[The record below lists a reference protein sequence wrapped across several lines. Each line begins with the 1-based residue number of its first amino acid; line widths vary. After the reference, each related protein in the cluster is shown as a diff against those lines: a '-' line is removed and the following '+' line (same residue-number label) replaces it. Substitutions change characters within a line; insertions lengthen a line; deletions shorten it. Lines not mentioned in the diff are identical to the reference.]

1 MKYTFSVFL
10 LFLLFPLTG
19 IAQKKNPK
27 PLNYS
32 LKSNWATLPG
42 NDPANIKDYIQDSSW
57 IKKADVFYVYPTFL
71 VDKKDTSWNADIT
84 SSLHRNTVITKAIEF
99 QGS

>member
-1 MKYTFSVFL
+1 MHAYKYLSSFFEIYLFCLL

-42 NDPANIKDYIQDSSW
+42 NDPANIKDYIQ
-57 IKKADVFYVYPTFL
+57 ILHGLKKPMFFMFIPPFL
-71 VDKKDTSWNADIT
+71 WTKKTHPGMPI
-84 SSLHRNTVITKAIEF
+84 SLVLHIEI
-99 QGS
+99 QL